1 MGMVVDQVRDKES
14 EKEAYKMDKK
24 VIKEIIKAGI
34 KTYEGSDNLG
44 QLVLVKVNVSIEVLV
59 VMKMVLIEVDHAIN
73 VEGDR
78 EAAKVANLVHKELS
92 DEVRGHLAVHHV
104 GLLLYRLVYHLV
116 QNHPK
121 HHLTLSRCH
130 KYSQAIWRSSV
141 GLLWSPVVF
150 ISQKSVFSETPYMSD
165 FVGVFKNL
173 NVYFLLIHHHHNHC
187 HHHHHMTF
195 SP

>member
-1 MGMVVDQVRDKES
+1 MVVDQVRDKES

-78 EAAKVANLVHKELS
+78 ETAKVANLVYK
-92 DEVRGHLAVHHV
+92 RAQQCG
-104 GLLLYRLVYHLV
+104 
-116 QNHPK
+116 P
-121 HHLTLSRCH
+121 
-130 KYSQAIWRSSV
+130 
-141 GLLWSPVVF
+141 
-150 ISQKSVFSETPYMSD
+150 
-165 FVGVFKNL
+165 
-173 NVYFLLIHHHHNHC
+173 
-187 HHHHHMTF
+187 
-195 SP
+195 

>member
-24 VIKEIIKAGI
+24 VIKAGI
-34 KTYEGSDNLG
+34 KKTDEGSDKLC
-44 QLVLVKVNVSIEVLV
+44 QMVLVKVKVAIEVLV

-73 VEGDR
+73 MEGDR

-116 QNHPK
+116 QNHPQ

-130 KYSQAIWRSSV
+130 EYSQAIWRSSV

-150 ISQKSVFSETPYMSD
+150 ISQKSVFSETPCTNSMSNSMSA
-165 FVGVFKNL
+165 VFMSSSFQL
-173 NVYFLLIHHHHNHC
+173 Q
-187 HHHHHMTF
+187 
-195 SP
+195 S

>member
-1 MGMVVDQVRDKES
+1 MAVDQVRDKEG
-14 EKEAYKMDKK
+14 EKDAYKMDKEA
-24 VIKEIIKAGI
+24 IKEIIKDLI
-34 KTYEGSDNLG
+34 KEADEGSDKLG
-44 QLVLVKVNVSIEVLV
+44 QMVIVEVKVTIEVLV

-73 VEGDR
+73 MEGDR

-116 QNHPK
+116 QNHPQ

-130 KYSQAIWRSSV
+130 KYSQAIWRCSV

-150 ISQKSVFSETPYMSD
+150 ISQKSVF
-165 FVGVFKNL
+165 F
-173 NVYFLLIHHHHNHC
+173 
-187 HHHHHMTF
+187 
-195 SP
+195 

>member
-1 MGMVVDQVRDKES
+1 MNTTGDPSRPTELLQIACDYFWCLRLDEVVMGMVVDQVRD
-14 EKEAYKMDKK
+14 
-24 VIKEIIKAGI
+24 
-34 KTYEGSDNLG
+34 
-44 QLVLVKVNVSIEVLV
+44 Q
-59 VMKMVLIEVDHAIN
+59 VDHAIN

-150 ISQKSVFSETPYMSD
+150 ISQKSVFSETPCIIVSK
-165 FVGVFKNL
+165 FQK
-173 NVYFLLIHHHHNHC
+173 I
-187 HHHHHMTF
+187 
-195 SP
+195 